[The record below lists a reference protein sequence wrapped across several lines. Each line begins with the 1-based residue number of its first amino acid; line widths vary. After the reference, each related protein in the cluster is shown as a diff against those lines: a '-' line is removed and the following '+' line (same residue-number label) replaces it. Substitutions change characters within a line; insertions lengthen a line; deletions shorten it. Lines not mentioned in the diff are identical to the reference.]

1 MFAFC
6 LHFYKIIYELRG
18 DIFMKN
24 LFLFLFLLFVVSCNT
39 TKQMVIPS
47 STVKSSFTPLNMS
60 ESKSNFA
67 LAKIISDIDRGETIF
82 AFPAQNKTKG
92 TMCNYRTQGEI
103 TYAGGKQFLG
113 DWSSE
118 LGEVFYETLT
128 KMGYS
133 VAGDPS
139 DLFNQKTVANSA
151 EFLIGAR
158 LLKMSGNFCHVHHWW
173 DGRPLFKYSG
183 ELFVELEW
191 SIFNT
196 LTKDIIYKNKT
207 SGYYKQNDPI
217 KNGISVAFDNSFADA
232 AEKFASSP
240 EMRKLALGKTINN
253 VEVKSGNK
261 SILIVQGKKSKE
273 FQLSEVQSKIVT
285 IRIGRGHG
293 SGFFVGDKGYI
304 LTNAHVVGKASKVR
318 IATNQGL
325 EIDAV
330 VIGKNKTRDVALLK
344 TELRNRNPIR
354 INVNFPK
361 VTEQVYAVGTP
372 LKESLNTTVTKGI
385 VSAFRK
391 DKSSNLNFIQ
401 SDAAISPGNSGGP
414 LFNNSGEVIGIAV
427 AKYATSSSEGL
438 NLFIPIKDALNVLNI
453 DFKN

>member
-1 MFAFC
+1 
-6 LHFYKIIYELRG
+6 
-18 DIFMKN
+18 MKN
-24 LFLFLFLLFVVSCNT
+24 LFLLPLLLFVLSCNT
-39 TKQMVIPS
+39 TKRMVIPS
-47 STVKSSFTPLNMS
+47 PSVKPSFTPLNIG

-67 LAKIISDIDRGETIF
+67 LAKVVSNIDKGETIL
-82 AFPAQNKTKG
+82 AFPAQNNTKG
-92 TMCNYRTQGEI
+92 TRCNYIAHGEV
-103 TYAGGKQFLG
+103 TYGGGKQFLG

-158 LLKMSGNFCHVHHWW
+158 LVKMSGNFCHVHHWW
-173 DGRPLFKYSG
+173 DNRPLFEYSG
-183 ELFVELEW
+183 ELFVEFEW

-207 SGYYKQNDPI
+207 SGYYKQNNPL
-217 KNGISVAFDNSFADA
+217 KNGISIALDNSFADA
-232 AEKFASSP
+232 AEKFASSS
-240 EMRKLALGKTINN
+240 EMRRLALGKAINN
-253 VEVKSGNK
+253 VEVKSGSK
-261 SILIVQGKKSKE
+261 SVLIVQGKKSKE

-285 IRIGRGHG
+285 IRVGRGHG
-293 SGFFVGDKGYI
+293 SGFFVGNKGYV
-304 LTNAHVVGKASKVR
+304 LTNAHVVGEASKV
-318 IATNQGL
+318 IIVTNQGL
-325 EIDAV
+325 EIDAI
-330 VIGKNKTRDVALLK
+330 VIGKNKIRDVALLK
-344 TELRNRNPIR
+344 AELKNRNPIR

-372 LKESLNTTVTKGI
+372 LKESLNATVTKGI

-414 LFNNSGEVIGIAV
+414 LFNNSGEG
-427 AKYATSSSEGL
+427 
-438 NLFIPIKDALNVLNI
+438 
-453 DFKN
+453 